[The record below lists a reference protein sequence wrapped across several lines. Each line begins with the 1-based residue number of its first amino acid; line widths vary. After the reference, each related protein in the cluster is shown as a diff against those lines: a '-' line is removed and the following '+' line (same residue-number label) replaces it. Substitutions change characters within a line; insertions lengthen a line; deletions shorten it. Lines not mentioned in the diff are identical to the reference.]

1 MKKYFRYIEVL
12 LYFASMI
19 TQYNKQMVNRVF
31 DFFRECHIDNHVTER
46 TDLPDHLIVG
56 SQGTEIFTQEFP
68 RVTASFCAR
77 VCSGSL
83 RRMEVFYTVKCNLT

>member
-19 TQYNKQMVNRVF
+19 TQYHKQMVNRVF

-46 TDLPDHLIVG
+46 TDPN
-56 SQGTEIFTQEFP
+56 P
-68 RVTASFCAR
+68 NP
-77 VCSGSL
+77 
-83 RRMEVFYTVKCNLT
+83 NLAF